1 VSDAE
6 SEAMR
11 DAAKDDDRIEAL
23 RRALH
28 AQGLV
33 LTPQR
38 RAIFRAV
45 LDIGEH
51 PTADRV
57 YTALRRRRIRVSRAT
72 VFRTLEAFAGM
83 GAITKACHPGSSVR
97 YDGRTD
103 RHHHLVCV
111 RCDRI
116 VDFTDETLDAVPLP
130 DTRRFDFRPL
140 GLQVELRG
148 ICRQCREQED
158 NR

>member
-1 VSDAE
+1 MNDP
-6 SEAMR
+6 
-11 DAAKDDDRIEAL
+11 AKDDDRIEAL
-23 RRALH
+23 RQTLH
-28 AQGLV
+28 ARGLV

-57 YTALRRRRIRVSRAT
+57 HAALRRRRIRVSRAT
-72 VFRTLEAFAGM
+72 VFRTLEALAGM

-103 RHHHLVCV
+103 RHHHLVCT

-116 VDFTDETLDAVPLP
+116 VDFSDAKLDALPVP
-130 DTRRFDFRPL
+130 DTAGFGFRVNEL
-140 GLQVELRG
+140 RVQLRG
-148 ICRQCREQED
+148 ICEQCREQEEKA
-158 NR
+158 

>member
-1 VSDAE
+1 
-6 SEAMR
+6 MR
-11 DAAKDDDRIEAL
+11 DRAKDDDRIEAL
-23 RRALH
+23 RRTLH
-28 AQGLV
+28 SRGLV

-45 LDIGEH
+45 LDVGEH

-57 YTALRRRRIRVSRAT
+57 HAALKRRRIRVSRAT
-72 VFRTLEAFAGM
+72 VFRNLEALAGM

-103 RHHHLVCV
+103 RHHHLVCT

-116 VDFTDETLDAVPLP
+116 VDFADASLDALPVP
-130 DTRRFDFRPL
+130 DTAAFGFR
-140 GLQVELRG
+140 VNELRVQLRG
-148 ICRQCREQED
+148 TCKQCREQEEKA
-158 NR
+158 